1 MRVMKLIILF
11 VLNIQTF
18 FLRIIYNYYVQIEI
32 IKKQKVMFLMSL
44 VLLSSCSIMEKQQFH
59 DKQPLL
65 VASGFKMQLA
75 NTSENLNYLKTL
87 EQGAITKLDNISDN
101 LEVLNM
107 LTQYKLLPYEKKSEA
122 YYIFVDV
129 DSCKCF
135 FWGLDQANERFLLLQ
150 EQQNIDINDRN
161 R

>member
-1 MRVMKLIILF
+1 MITMKNFIKYCFSRAILVMTIG
-11 VLNIQTF
+11 VG
-18 FLRIIYNYYVQIEI
+18 
-32 IKKQKVMFLMSL
+32 
-44 VLLSSCSIMEKQQFH
+44 LSSCSMMEAQQFH

-75 NTSENLNYLKTL
+75 NTPEKLNYLKTL
-87 EQGAITKLDNISDN
+87 DQDAITKLDNTSDN
-101 LEVLNM
+101 VELLNM
-107 LTQYKLLPYEKKSEA
+107 LTQYKLLPHEKKSEA

-129 DSCKCF
+129 DNCKCF
-135 FWGLDQANERFLLLQ
+135 FWGLDQANENFLLLQ

>member
-1 MRVMKLIILF
+1 MKNFIKYYFSRVIL
-11 VLNIQTF
+11 
-18 FLRIIYNYYVQIEI
+18 
-32 IKKQKVMFLMSL
+32 VMTIG
-44 VLLSSCSIMEKQQFH
+44 VGLSSCRMMEEQQFH

-75 NTSENLNYLKTL
+75 NTPEKLNYLKTL
-87 EQGAITKLDNISDN
+87 DQDAITKLDNTSDN
-101 LEVLNM
+101 VELLNM
-107 LTQYKLLPYEKKSEA
+107 LTQYKLLPHEKKSEA

-129 DSCKCF
+129 DNCKCF
-135 FWGLDQANERFLLLQ
+135 FWGLDQANENFLLLQ

>member
-1 MRVMKLIILF
+1 MITMKNFIKYCFSRAILVMTIG
-11 VLNIQTF
+11 VG
-18 FLRIIYNYYVQIEI
+18 
-32 IKKQKVMFLMSL
+32 
-44 VLLSSCSIMEKQQFH
+44 LSSCSMMEAQQFH

-75 NTSENLNYLKTL
+75 NTPEKLNYLRTL
-87 EQGAITKLDNISDN
+87 DQDAITKLDNTSDN
-101 LEVLNM
+101 VELLNM
-107 LTQYKLLPYEKKSEA
+107 LTQYKLLPHEKKSEA

-129 DSCKCF
+129 DNCKCF
-135 FWGLDQANERFLLLQ
+135 FWGLDQANENFLLLQ

>member
-1 MRVMKLIILF
+1 MIIMKNFIKYCFSRAVFVMTIG
-11 VLNIQTF
+11 VG
-18 FLRIIYNYYVQIEI
+18 
-32 IKKQKVMFLMSL
+32 
-44 VLLSSCSIMEKQQFH
+44 LSSCSMMKAQQFH

-75 NTSENLNYLKTL
+75 NTPEKLNYLKTL
-87 EQGAITKLDNISDN
+87 DQDAITKLDNTSDN
-101 LEVLNM
+101 VELLNM
-107 LTQYKLLPYEKKSEA
+107 LTQYKLLPHEKKSEA

-129 DSCKCF
+129 DNCKCF
-135 FWGLDQANERFLLLQ
+135 FWGLDQANENFLLLQ